1 MSTTTEKL
9 LAGLRKQFG
18 ETARIGTAT
27 DLLETRRFCS
37 SGSLAL
43 DLALGN
49 NGWPTNRL
57 VEICGAEGVGKSSA
71 ALLAVRTFLLN
82 QPKRSALY
90 LDLEHKLD
98 VDWVTQLVGEELM
111 DRMIFIQPPHI
122 EQATDMYTS
131 AVSTGDVAIAV
142 LDSIGGSPTI
152 RTTAKSAEIAS
163 YGGNA
168 IGVGN
173 FARLAAGASNIHD
186 CLTIGINQVRADM
199 AGLNRT
205 MRPGGH
211 AWLHAITQSVVLKR
225 GQGKVFE
232 RIGGEDVQVGQEVR
246 AKVIKSG
253 ISPPGRTATYWFFN
267 VPTTKYPLG
276 IDTMEE
282 IVRLAVLTGVVT
294 RTGGYYSH
302 PALPGGKVL
311 GKDRLQELIRD
322 DRSLYDT
329 LRSETMA
336 HLSDH
341 ADQVAPISD
350 PDTDIPDDTPAGFHN
365 PLEAQDG

>member
-1 MSTTTEKL
+1 MTTTTEKL
-9 LAGLRKQFG
+9 LAGLRSKFG
-18 ETARIGTAT
+18 DTARIGTAT
-27 DLLETRRFCS
+27 DLRETRTFGS

-43 DLALGN
+43 DFSLGN
-49 NGWPTNRL
+49 GGWPTNRL
-57 VEICGAEGVGKSSA
+57 VEVCGIEGVGKSSL
-71 ALLAVRTFLLN
+71 ALLAIRTFLQA

-90 LDLEHKLD
+90 CDTEHKLSI
-98 VDWVTQLVGEELM
+98 DWVTALVGEDLM
-111 DRMIFIQPPHI
+111 DRMIFVQPPHI
-122 EQATDMYTS
+122 EQATDVYTS
-131 AVSTGDVAIAV
+131 AVATGDVAIAV
-142 LDSIGGSPTI
+142 LDSIGGSPTN
-152 RTTAKSAEIAS
+152 RTTSKSAEVAN

-173 FARLAAGASNIHD
+173 FARLAAAHSNIHT

-232 RIGGEDVQVGQEVR
+232 KINGEDVQVGQEVR

-267 VPTTKYPLG
+267 VPTAKYPLG
-276 IDTMEE
+276 IDTLEE
-282 IVRLAVLTGVVT
+282 IVRLSTLTGVIT
-294 RTGGYYSH
+294 RTGAYYNH
-302 PALPGGKVL
+302 PALPGGKVM
-311 GKDRLQELIRD
+311 GKDKLQELIRD

-336 HLSDH
+336 HLADH
-341 ADQVAPISD
+341 AEQVAPISD
-350 PDTDIPDDTPAGFHN
+350 PNLDIPEDSPAGFHN
-365 PLEAQDG
+365 LLKENDD

>member
-9 LAGLRKQFG
+9 LAGLRSKFG
-18 ETARIGTAT
+18 DTARIGTAA
-27 DLLETRRFCS
+27 DLQETRRFGS
-37 SGSLAL
+37 SSSLAL
-43 DLALGN
+43 DFALDN
-49 NGWPTNRL
+49 SGWPTNRL
-57 VEICGAEGVGKSSA
+57 VEICGAEGVGKSTL
-71 ALLAVRTFLLN
+71 ALLAVRTFLQA

-98 VDWVTQLVGEELM
+98 IDWVTTLVGGDLM
-111 DRMIFIQPPHI
+111 DRMIFVQPPHI

-131 AVSTGDVAIAV
+131 VVSTGDVAIAV

-152 RTTAKSAEIAS
+152 RTMVKSAEIAS

-173 FARLAAGASNIHD
+173 FARLAAAASNIND

-232 RIGGEDVQVGQEVR
+232 KINGEDVQVGQEVR

-253 ISPPGRTATYWFFN
+253 YSPPGRTATYWFFN
-267 VPTTKYPLG
+267 VPTDKYPLG
-276 IDTMEE
+276 IDTLEE
-282 IVRLAVLTGVVT
+282 IVRLSTLTGVIT
-294 RTGGYYSH
+294 RTGAYYNH
-302 PALPGGKVL
+302 PALPGGKVM
-311 GKDRLQELIRD
+311 GKDKLQELIRD
-322 DRSLYDT
+322 DRALYDT

-341 ADQVAPISD
+341 AEKVAPISD
-350 PDTDIPDDTPAGFHN
+350 PDTDIPEDAPAGFHN
-365 PLEAQDG
+365 LLGTDGD